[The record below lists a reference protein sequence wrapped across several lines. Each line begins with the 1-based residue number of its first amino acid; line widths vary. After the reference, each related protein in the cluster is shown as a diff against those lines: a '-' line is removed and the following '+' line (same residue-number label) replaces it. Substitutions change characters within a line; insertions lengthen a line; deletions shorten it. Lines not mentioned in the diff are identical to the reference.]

1 MRNGKRNDMIKLQE
15 DIQNYMPVNE
25 QEERDKE
32 IMLAF
37 LQNHEDCFSRDNL
50 IAHFTT
56 SIWTVNKE
64 RTKTLLAYHN
74 LYDSW
79 AWLGGHADG
88 CEDLTVVAM
97 KELQEETGVKNAR
110 LVSDAILSLE
120 ILTVAGHVKKGKYVP
135 SHLHLNVTYLAEADE
150 SETLVVKE
158 DENQAVKWF
167 TFEEALK
174 ASTEPWMIEH
184 IYKKLIPKSK

>member
-1 MRNGKRNDMIKLQE
+1 
-15 DIQNYMPVNE
+15 MPVNE